1 MNNYKGYTNTRS
13 HVPFAND
20 TNFEERDT
28 NNYRSKNTSIK
39 QGDLQLIHP
48 SITYT
53 KLVDSYL
60 LYPNTPSSKPDNS
73 DFIHTVPDSKNV
85 FLTVSDSLNH
95 NNPVSKKIS
104 TATESLKINNT
115 ST

>member
-1 MNNYKGYTNTRS
+1 MKNYKGYTNTRS

-20 TNFEERDT
+20 INFEERDT
-28 NNYRSKNTSIK
+28 KNYRSKNTSIK
-39 QGDLQLIHP
+39 QGDLQLTHP
-48 SITYT
+48 SITYP

-73 DFIHTVPDSKNV
+73 DLIHTVPDSKKV

-95 NNPVSKKIS
+95 NNSVSKKIP
-104 TATESLKINNT
+104 TAAESIKTNNT